1 MSRMRMRDRRRV
13 RVSSFVCLTSFGLY
27 DLVVT
32 VPSFLIS
39 EAPSRGLSSAPS
51 TSPPPPEETP
61 VASSSKATSRRSKAE
76 AKESKPTIKAK
87 GKTKTKTKAKAKVA
101 AAVEGEDVEMHDG
114 DKEAA
119 GAKESDPP
127 EEDNDSGEEELEE
140 RKAASK
146 RCVFKFLYFHC
157 SVLLPAFQSMLYA
170 ELSFHSAQVALDRRD
185 EMDVEGWKVGDP
197 YVQSLS
203 IGCCVADI
211 LLVYPMLRSQ
221 RHLHSSRRL
230 RSG

>member
-1 MSRMRMRDRRRV
+1 M
-13 RVSSFVCLTSFGLY
+13 
-27 DLVVT
+27 
-32 VPSFLIS
+32 
-39 EAPSRGLSSAPS
+39 
-51 TSPPPPEETP
+51 
-61 VASSSKATSRRSKAE
+61 ASSSKATSRRSKAE
-76 AKESKPTIKAK
+76 TKGSKSTVKAK
-87 GKTKTKTKAKAKVA
+87 GRTKAK

-114 DKEAA
+114 D
-119 GAKESDPP
+119 KESDPP
-127 EEDNDSGEEELEE
+127 EEDNDSGEEELEDVEE

-157 SVLLPAFQSMLYA
+157 PFLLPAFLYA

-203 IGCCVADI
+203 IGWCVDI

-221 RHLHSSRRL
+221 KHLHSSRRL

>member
-1 MSRMRMRDRRRV
+1 V
-13 RVSSFVCLTSFGLY
+13 
-27 DLVVT
+27 
-32 VPSFLIS
+32 
-39 EAPSRGLSSAPS
+39 
-51 TSPPPPEETP
+51 ETP
-61 VASSSKATSRRSKAE
+61 VASSSKATSRRSKAKT
-76 AKESKPTIKAK
+76 KESKSTIKAK
-87 GKTKTKTKAKAKVA
+87 GKTKAKAKVA
-101 AAVEGEDVEMHDG
+101 APAAVEGEDVEMHDG
-114 DKEAA
+114 DKEAVE
-119 GAKESDPP
+119 AKESDPP
-127 EEDNDSGEEELEE
+127 EEDNDSGEEELEDVEE

-157 SVLLPAFQSMLYA
+157 SFLLYA
-170 ELSFHSAQVALDRRD
+170 ELSFRSAEVALDRRD

-211 LLVYPMLRSQ
+211 LLVYPMLHSQ